1 MKFDFSLDN
10 KDFYKYIVLGIQ
22 HTRVSASNCKCI
34 RSELERV
41 LRNISGSGRWSGI
54 SKASG
59 RLGFEN
65 STGT

>member
-1 MKFDFSLDN
+1 MRFDFSLDN

-41 LRNISGSGRWSGI
+41 LRNISGSGR
-54 SKASG
+54 
-59 RLGFEN
+59 
-65 STGT
+65 